1 MRVKALQDRCVT
13 KEGVITEVKKHNTN
27 LMNEQDQ
34 YKEALHSLNG
44 ELKETKEKFEEA
56 GRQKEMLQGELSTL
70 HEQVE
75 KVGADV
81 VKGFKASQSFIN
93 SCAEYYGTGFEDCLK
108 QVVFSYPALD
118 LSRITMDDPM
128 PSTLAGDTIVGE
140 SDDSIESDFPPKDD
154 GIVLAQ
160 PAGDPPVTTSKPSI
174 ELLDMENPPARDKND
189 KTLSDAPAT

>member
-1 MRVKALQDRCVT
+1 M
-13 KEGVITEVKKHNTN
+13 
-27 LMNEQDQ
+27 
-34 YKEALHSLNG
+34 
-44 ELKETKEKFEEA
+44 EEA
-56 GRQKEMLQGELSTL
+56 GRQKEKLQGELSTL
-70 HEQVE
+70 REQVE

-108 QVVFSYPALD
+108 QVVSAYPDLD

-174 ELLDMENPPARDKND
+174 ELLDMENPPARDKDD